1 MHADVATNRTFIR
14 GAMILGVAALISK
27 IMGSVY
33 TVVLQNVI
41 GDRGMGL
48 YQMAYPIY
56 ATLLII
62 STAGVPVAVSKFVSE
77 YAAVGDIEGA
87 QRIYRVSL
95 WLLTVVGVGCAAAL
109 FIFAEPFARLSGDPN
124 AVFAIRA
131 IAPALLVVPA
141 LSSMRGYFQG
151 WQVMNPTAISQVV
164 EQFVRVITIIAGAY
178 VVLHFGFG
186 DSSAAAAAA
195 FGAVS
200 GGVAGFGVMG
210 YFLRRMKR
218 DRREAPRRV
227 SARSQPRRAR
237 LSTFAILRKLV
248 YYSVPVSLGA
258 LVVPL
263 TSNVDALTVTN
274 LLKLHGAAQAAA
286 TSEFGLL
293 AGRASKLMMFPAA
306 LAGSI
311 GVALLPSISEA
322 NAMRDDA
329 QTSQRILLGMRI
341 TTLFA
346 LPAAVGLFLLA
357 KPIDIALFQ
366 DSAGYHA
373 IQILALATF
382 FSTLQTSLCA
392 SLQGVGAV
400 YLPVGSLVV
409 GTALKVA
416 LNFVLVPPLGIDGA
430 AMATVL
436 SYALAS
442 LLNWLALRRYV
453 TAKVPWADYV
463 WKPAAATFVMAG
475 CTFAALAQ
483 WHRLHIVLTGRLNA
497 GAVTLVGVTVG
508 ALVYGLALL
517 VSGALQ
523 ESEVAALPRIGCR
536 LAAACRRLGLFES

>member
-1 MHADVATNRTFIR
+1 
-14 GAMILGVAALISK
+14 MILGVAALLSK

-56 ATLLII
+56 ATLLIL

-77 YAAVGDIEGA
+77 HAAVGDIEGA
-87 QRIYRVSL
+87 HRIYRVSL
-95 WLLTVVGVGCAAAL
+95 WLLTVIGVVCATVL
-109 FIFAEPFARLSGDPN
+109 FAFAPTFAGLSGDPK
-124 AVFAIRA
+124 AVYAIRA

-141 LSSMRGYFQG
+141 LSTMRGYFQG
-151 WQVMNPTAISQVV
+151 WQVMNPTAVSQVV
-164 EQFVRVITIIAGAY
+164 EQLVRVVTILAGAY
-178 VVLHFGFG
+178 AVLHFGFG
-186 DSSAAAAAA
+186 DSAGAAAAA

-200 GGVAGFGVMG
+200 GGAAGLCVMG
-210 YFLRRMKR
+210 YFLWRMRRAR
-218 DRREAPRRV
+218 AAAPRRV
-227 SARSQPRRAR
+227 AVPARSRHAS

-248 YYSVPVSLGA
+248 YYSIPVSLGA

-293 AGRASKLMMFPAA
+293 AGRAAKLMMFPAA

-311 GVALLPSISEA
+311 GVALLPSISESSA
-322 NAMRDDA
+322 LRDDSE
-329 QTSQRILLGMRI
+329 TSRRILLGMRI

-346 LPAAVGLFLLA
+346 LPAAVGLFVLA
-357 KPIDIALFQ
+357 KPVDIALFQ
-366 DSAGYHA
+366 NSAGYHA

-392 SLQGVGAV
+392 GLQGVGAV

-416 LNFVLVPPLGIDGA
+416 LNFLLVPPFGIDGA
-430 AMATVL
+430 ALATVF
-436 SYALAS
+436 SYAFAS

-453 TAKVPWADYV
+453 TVGVPWGDYI

-483 WHRLHIVLTGRLNA
+483 WHRVHIELSGRLNA
-497 GAVTLVGVTVG
+497 GAITVLGVAVG
-508 ALVYGLALL
+508 ALVYALTLL
-517 VSGALQ
+517 VSGALR
-523 ESEVAALPRIGCR
+523 EHEVAALPRIGR
-536 LAAACRRLGLFES
+536 PLAATCRRLGLFGP